1 MSDHMRKP
9 GIGRLQIAAPSALLV
24 AVLIWGAV
32 AAIGHTAKAPETK
45 SQQPIVSGDRA
56 AAHPR
61 SKSVTSTSL
70 DPSGIAGHWKL
81 VLNSVFDG
89 TSLSHTV
96 WRQGWFGSGTTGPI
110 NALEAA
116 CYKPGNVSFPG
127 DGTMHLNVTGKPSTC
142 KGHTRPY
149 TGSVVTTDPN
159 DGRHGG
165 GFQYRYGVLEAKLY
179 VPGQGALLA
188 DWPAITT
195 FGQLWPQ
202 DGEDDILEV
211 IGGTACFHFHS
222 PGYAPSGHLGGCDTA
237 ITAGWHTFA
246 SDWQPGSVTYY
257 YDGHEVGRIIKG
269 VTSAP
274 MYIVIVNT
282 VPEKTPWVDRADAL
296 RVAYVRVWQGN

>member
-9 GIGRLQIAAPSALLV
+9 GIGRLQIAAPSALL
-24 AVLIWGAV
+24 AAALIWGAV
-32 AAIGHTAKAPETK
+32 ATLGSSAAPRPNPR
-45 SQQPIVSGDRA
+45 QPIASADRA
-56 AAHPR
+56 TASPR

-70 DPSGIAGHWKL
+70 KPAGISGNWKL
-81 VLNSVFDG
+81 ILNSVFDG
-89 TSLSHTV
+89 SSLDQSV
-96 WRQGWFGSGTTGPI
+96 WRQGWFGTGTTGPI

-127 DGTMHLNVTGKPSTC
+127 DGTLHLSVTSTPSTC
-142 KGHTRPY
+142 KGRKRPY
-149 TGSVVTTDPN
+149 TGSVVTTDPK
-159 DGRHGG
+159 DGRKSG
-165 GFQYRYGVLEAKLY
+165 GFQYRYGVLEAKVY

-188 DWPAITT
+188 DWPAVTT
-195 FGQLWPQ
+195 FGQQWPQ

-211 IGGTACFHFHS
+211 IGGAACFHFHS

-257 YDGHEVGRIIKG
+257 YDGREVGRIIKG

-282 VPEKTPWVDRADAL
+282 VPAKTPWVDRADAL
-296 RVAYVRVWQGN
+296 RVAYVRVWQAN